1 MIIGGIQ
8 KNSFIDYPGKLSCV
22 LFVSGCNFTCPYCHN
37 PQLVKCNSTS
47 SNCLDE
53 KAFYEFLEKRKGFI
67 DGVVISGG
75 EPTLNEDLPTLL
87 ENIKRLDY
95 PVKLDTN
102 GTRPRMIKHLIDE
115 ELIDYI
121 AMDIKGDPF
130 DYPSF
135 IARNYD
141 PHSVLSSIEIIRN
154 SGLPYEFRTTC
165 VKPIV
170 NERSIRNILRSI
182 KGAKLFAL
190 QRFQAD
196 RGVLDPQFFAKT
208 GVGHNKEELRK
219 LKALADPWVQKC
231 IMRF

>member
-1 MIIGGIQ
+1 
-8 KNSFIDYPGKLSCV
+8 
-22 LFVSGCNFTCPYCHN
+22 
-37 PQLVKCNSTS
+37 
-47 SNCLDE
+47 
-53 KAFYEFLEKRKGFI
+53 
-67 DGVVISGG
+67 VVISGG

-170 NERSIRNILRSI
+170 NERSIINILRSI
-182 KGAKLFAL
+182 KGREAFCLAAIPG
-190 QRFQAD
+190 RPWSA
-196 RGVLDPQFFAKT
+196 GPSI
-208 GVGHNKEELRK
+208 LRQNRR
-219 LKALADPWVQKC
+219 WS
-231 IMRF
+231 